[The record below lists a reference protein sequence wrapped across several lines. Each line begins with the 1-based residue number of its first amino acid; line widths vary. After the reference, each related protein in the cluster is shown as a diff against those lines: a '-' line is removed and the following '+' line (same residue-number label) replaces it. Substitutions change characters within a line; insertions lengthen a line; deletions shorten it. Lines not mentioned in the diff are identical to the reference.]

1 MRRRRKDGKAVGR
14 RKVESKNGKV
24 VRRRTDW
31 TAVGWR
37 KVKIKMEK

>member
-1 MRRRRKDGKAVGR
+1 MDGSGME
-14 RKVESKNGKV
+14 ESENKNGKV
-24 VRRRTDW
+24 VRRSKDW